1 VRCVSVSPDGGHV
14 VTSSADGAVRVW
26 DLHASDDPADG
37 GALVTA
43 VAVSPD
49 GQRIVAGHH
58 SGEVVQYSDGQARLL
73 GDHGTPVR
81 AVAAGER
88 HVLASGDDGQ
98 VRQWVPEQATLGEH
112 GGRVRSM
119 IIREAAG
126 LVVCGGSGGRVSVWP
141 LAGGPP
147 RIIHVGSEVMAV
159 AAAPDGTIVS
169 GHGTGN
175 VRVVAPNGQIR
186 TLRSG
191 GAQVWAVA
199 LDADGRYA
207 ASGDRDGRVLL
218 WRLPDGECSR
228 LGEHRGA
235 VTGVAFG
242 VDDRVVISAGEDGVR
257 GWDVVTRAELAHVST
272 EPITALGVGG
282 GIVATVSA
290 TLGVTRWLVDSTRPT
305 A

>member
-1 VRCVSVSPDGGHV
+1 M
-14 VTSSADGAVRVW
+14 
-26 DLHASDDPADG
+26 
-37 GALVTA
+37 TA

-49 GQRIVAGHH
+49 GQQIVAGYH
-58 SGEVVQYSDGQARLL
+58 SGEVVQYSDGQASPL

-81 AVAAGER
+81 AVAAGEQY
-88 HVLASGDDGQ
+88 VVASGDDGQ
-98 VRQWVPEQATLGEH
+98 VRQWVPGQATLGEH
-112 GGRVRSM
+112 GGPIRSM
-119 IIREAAG
+119 IMREAAG

-147 RIIHVGSEVMAV
+147 RVIDVGSEVMAV
-159 AAAPDGTIVS
+159 AATPDGTIVS
-169 GHGTGN
+169 GHGTGK
-175 VRVVAPNGQIR
+175 VRVVAPNGQIHA
-186 TLRSG
+186 LRSG

-199 LDADGRYA
+199 LDADGQCA
-207 ASGDRDGRVLL
+207 ASGDRDGQVLL

-242 VDDRVVISAGEDGVR
+242 VAGRVVISAGDDGVR
-257 GWDVVTRAELAHVST
+257 VWDVLTGIEMAHVST
-272 EPITALGVGG
+272 EPITALGAGG

-290 TLGVTRWLVDSTRPT
+290 TLGVTRWVVDSDRPT